1 MSRSYSQLNVT
12 PEALRLVA
20 EGLSSELLPEKSKE
34 RYIGQFRIFLRDCT
48 LFGCL
53 PRLFPRW

>member
-1 MSRSYSQLNVT
+1 LDNYKVW
-12 PEALRLVA
+12 
-20 EGLSSELLPEKSKE
+20 EKN
-34 RYIGQFRIFLRDCT
+34 IFLRDCT